1 MTPPHREYWRVWSD
15 GAGRFLIAC
24 SGPDREAEDA
34 WLTREEAVAE
44 AATANSQN
52 RMLRQCPT
60 DWRPVHC
67 REVVIDG

>member
-1 MTPPHREYWRVWSD
+1 MTPPPREYWRVWSD
-15 GAGRFLIAC
+15 SAQDYQRDCAAYLVEYD
-24 SGPDREAEDA
+24 SY
-34 WLTREEAVAE
+34 E
-44 AATANSQN
+44 AALVAAFEDIRDN